1 MFLRL
6 DRIWFVIKKEFQI
19 NLFDSKN
26 RNMLLLPPLIML
38 FLFAYTATLE
48 VKNATIGIFD
58 KSNTYLTT
66 NLIQKFE
73 NSKFIGKVNKIQNQS
88 ELNDMVDKGKI
99 LMAIN
104 IPSDF
109 SKNII
114 NGNGSTIQFIMD
126 GRKSNATQVVSN
138 YSYKIINDYL
148 QELDEIST
156 KKSKIDIQTR
166 NWYNPN
172 MDYQWSIVVSMYGV
186 LAVILITTITSL
198 SIAQEKELGTYDQV
212 IVSPLKPV
220 EIIIGKVASAII
232 ITLFELTL
240 MMFITLFYFKVPFAG
255 SLITLYLVSFIFLL
269 TLAGIGISISVLCET
284 QQQAILGVFLFMAP
298 AFLLSGQM
306 TPVENMPFVT
316 QKICLINPLTYFFN
330 LTKGIFLKDVSA
342 AYIINNT
349 IPLTIIAIITISF
362 SIWFFDK
369 KIE

>member
-1 MFLRL
+1 MFLRF

-19 NLFDSKN
+19 NLFDPKN

-48 VKNATIGIFD
+48 VKNASIGIYD
-58 KSNTYLTT
+58 KNNTYLTN

-73 NSKFIGKVNKIQNQS
+73 NSKFIGKVYNIKSPS
-88 ELNDMVDKGKI
+88 ELNSLVDKGKI
-99 LMAIN
+99 LLAVT

-114 NGNGSTIQFIMD
+114 NGDNAKLQFIMD
-126 GRKSNATQVVSN
+126 GRKSNATQVVYS

-148 QELDEIST
+148 KELDETNT
-156 KKSKIDIQTR
+156 KKSKIDVQVR

-172 MDYQWSIVVSMYGV
+172 MEYQWSIVVSLYGC

-220 EIIIGKVASAII
+220 EIVIGKIASAIM

-240 MMFITLFYFKVPFAG
+240 MIFITLFYFHVPFAG
-255 SLITLYLVSFIFLL
+255 SLVVLYIVSFLFLL
-269 TLAGIGISISVLCET
+269 ALAGIGISISILCET
-284 QQQAILGVFLFMAP
+284 QQQAILGVFLFLTP

-306 TPVENMPFVT
+306 TPVENMPYIM
-316 QKICLINPLTYFFN
+316 QKICVINPLTYFFV
-330 LTKGIFLKDVSA
+330 LTKGIFLKDISLL
-342 AYIINNT
+342 YTIQNL
-349 IPLTIIAIITISF
+349 IPLAIIAVVTIAF